1 LARFRSFVIIIIIII
16 IIVVV
21 VVGVVVV
28 GLARRQ
34 RSDPHDPR
42 APKKRQLGS
51 LRCVSA
57 GITAL
62 SLWKSSLLATTR
74 LGTAA
79 QQKCHPSRLITGHPS
94 IRSRYGVGE
103 IFQRLYIRCTYADNT
118 ACILYGFCMCMCMY
132 VLCCAGDDDE

>member
-1 LARFRSFVIIIIIII
+1 LARFRSFVIIII
-16 IIVVV
+16 VVVVVGVV

-34 RSDPHDPR
+34 RSDHCSVLGDPHDPR

-62 SLWKSSLLATTR
+62 SLCWPPLDLALPPSKNAILL
-74 LGTAA
+74 
-79 QQKCHPSRLITGHPS
+79 
-94 IRSRYGVGE
+94 
-103 IFQRLYIRCTYADNT
+103 D
-118 ACILYGFCMCMCMY
+118 
-132 VLCCAGDDDE
+132 